1 MRIKTGS
8 STDEGRAWS
17 LNASVGADV
26 LILLRDLFL
35 CSLGNEAPLLL
46 RVDEVVVIRELRVA
60 VAEML
65 QGHAFPGALLLAEG
79 DVLDAKLIALV
90 VVRQIAPQAAHV
102 LVSPASGGL
111 HVDNLI
117 AQVEILLA
125 LGGQLLAVVLVPS
138 EGILLVLLLELV
150 HFLEDVAED
159 VAAMHDQLPV
169 LEAIILRLIELL
181 TQFRDLFFQI
191 LGVI

>member
-1 MRIKTGS
+1 MRIKTDS
-8 STDEGRAWS
+8 SSDEGRAWS
-17 LNASVGADV
+17 LNASVGAVV
-26 LILLRDLFL
+26 LVLLRGLFL
-35 CSLGNEAPLLL
+35 GSLGNEAHLLF
-46 RVDEVVVIRELRVA
+46 RVDEVVIIRELGVA
-60 VAEML
+60 VAEVL
-65 QGHAFPGALLLAEG
+65 QGHALPGTLLLAEG

-138 EGILLVLLLELV
+138 ESILLVLLLELV

-191 LGVI
+191 LGVV